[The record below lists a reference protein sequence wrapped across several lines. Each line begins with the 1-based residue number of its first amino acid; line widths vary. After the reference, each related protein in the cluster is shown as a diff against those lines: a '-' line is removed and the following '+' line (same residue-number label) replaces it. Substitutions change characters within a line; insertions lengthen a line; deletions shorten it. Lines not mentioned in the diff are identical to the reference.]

1 MAIKPELIVGPNSK
15 PEDITISLVGL
26 VALRRFIDQDL
37 KENVKEQLKKGH
49 ELNDLIAIYLVNCVT
64 NEWAF
69 KMLGVEKP
77 SSNDIIVRG
86 VIMPFSKQLMSRL
99 RKGLPVLMHDS
110 LRDLEM
116 AVGDLRVITILGKT
130 LQIFSKDYSY
140 FVDQ

>member
-49 ELNDLIAIYLVNCVT
+49 QLNDLIAIYLVNCAT
-64 NEWAF
+64 NKWAF

-77 SSNDIIVRG
+77 SNDDIIVRG
-86 VIMPFSKQLMSRL
+86 VIMPFSKQLMSKL
-99 RKGLPVLMHDS
+99 RKGLPVLTHDS

-116 AVGDLRVITILGKT
+116 EVGDLRVITIFGRSI
-130 LQIFSKDYSY
+130 QIFSKDYSY